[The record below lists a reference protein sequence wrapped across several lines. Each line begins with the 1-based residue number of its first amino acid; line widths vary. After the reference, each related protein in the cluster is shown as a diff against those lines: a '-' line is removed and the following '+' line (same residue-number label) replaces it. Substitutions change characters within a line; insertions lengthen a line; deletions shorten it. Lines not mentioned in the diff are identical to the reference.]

1 MTAILWLLIIV
12 AFILAF
18 VGLIKPII
26 PSVLVLWIGFLIYQF
41 GFHNGHLSWVFY
53 VSMILFTAFI
63 LVADFL
69 MNKYFVN
76 KFGGSKMSEYAALVG
91 VIIGCFVFPPF
102 GIIIIP
108 FVAVLIVEMIQEPN
122 LAKALKA
129 SFGSVV
135 AFLASS
141 AAQAFIMFIM
151 VVWFFIDALL
161 IN

>member
-1 MTAILWLLIIV
+1 MTAILWLLIII

-53 VSMILFTAFI
+53 VSMILFTVFI

>member
-53 VSMILFTAFI
+53 VSMILFTVFI

>member
-53 VSMILFTAFI
+53 ISMILFTVFI